1 MSGSLKTNDPLSC
14 FNLHDIRAIVGDTF
28 NESTYTLV
36 GKGFSRWLRQHCLNQ
51 PEPLWVAVGYDART
65 HSPALTDA
73 LIQSL
78 RAEGVG
84 VVQLG
89 FCPTPAVY
97 FAQQASQSHATIP
110 AVQATLTVTASHN
123 PGVYNGLKF
132 TFQPFIFSEKNL
144 LEVKAHC
151 ADVLKDSESAEKY
164 PEGALI
170 QWEILTEY
178 KQFLSGA
185 FKPAQK
191 RWKVVVDAGNATGGL
206 VAPDVFR
213 AVGCD
218 VIELFTEPDGN
229 FPNHHPDPCQHKNLQ
244 DLIQTVREQ
253 KADFGVAFD
262 GDSDRL
268 GVVDA
273 SGTILSGDIL
283 VLLFA
288 EAILENMQ
296 TVEQKP
302 VVISEVKCTQKL
314 FDRVAELG
322 GEPVMSATG
331 HLFIKRLMKERKAVL
346 GGELSGHFFFQDRYF
361 GYDDAFYA
369 ALRFMELLDQK
380 HAKDPTI
387 TSDKLTRHLPETILS
402 EEIRVPCPKPE
413 MANAIQR
420 LKEALP
426 KVLFEKGLAVHDK
439 ITLDGIRAV
448 IEGGFLL
455 IRPSN
460 TEPCLTVR
468 YEAPDKQVAQV
479 LEDVLQIAL
488 AECVPSGPALTHH

>member
-1 MSGSLKTNDPLSC
+1 MSGNSQSMDPLAC
-14 FNLHDIRAIVGDTF
+14 FNLHDVRAIVGETF
-28 NESTYTLV
+28 NASTYTLL
-36 GKGFSRWLRQHCLNQ
+36 GKGFSRWLREHSPGVQ
-51 PEPLWVAVGYDART
+51 EPLWVAVGYDART
-65 HSPALTDA
+65 HSPALADA
-73 LIQSL
+73 LVQSL
-78 RAEGVG
+78 RAEGIS

-97 FAQQASQSHATIP
+97 FAQQASQSHASVP
-110 AVQATLTVTASHN
+110 AVRATLTVTASHN

-151 ADVLKDSESAEKY
+151 ADVLREADQTQPAKEQGLLLQWDVLSEY
-164 PEGALI
+164 RQYLI
-170 QWEILTEY
+170 N
-178 KQFLSGA
+178 A

-213 AVGCD
+213 AVGCE
-218 VIELFTEPDGN
+218 VIELFTEPDGT

-244 DLIQTVREQ
+244 DLIRTVREQ

-273 SGTILSGDIL
+273 AGMIVSGDIL

-288 EAILENMQ
+288 EAILENGGPWER
-296 TVEQKP
+296 TP

-331 HLFIKRLMKERKAVL
+331 HLFIKRLMKERQAVL

-380 HAKDPTI
+380 YAKDPSI
-387 TSDKLTRHLPETILS
+387 SSDQLTRHLPKTILS
-402 EEIRVPCPKPE
+402 EEKRVPCPKPE
-413 MANAIQR
+413 MAGAIQR
-420 LKEALP
+420 LKETLP
-426 KVLFEKGLAVHDK
+426 KVMFEKGLAVQDR

-448 IEGGFLL
+448 IDGGFLL

-468 YEAPDKQVAQV
+468 YEAPDERIAQT
-479 LEDVLQIAL
+479 LEAALSEAL
-488 AECVPSGPALTHH
+488 ALSLPLEQALT